1 MNRHRTSL
9 LLLALM
15 TSAVA
20 QAQIPQTISY
30 QGLIANGAAPVA
42 DGTHNATFR
51 LFDAA
56 TGGNMVWEE
65 SQTITTKAGL
75 FNTQLGAS
83 TPLSISFSAPL
94 FLDITIAGTA
104 LQPRTPLTTSPYAF
118 TARFADQ
125 VPNGSITTAKLSN
138 NGGQDGQVLT
148 STPTGVE
155 WRTPA
160 TGGGG
165 GGELTAG
172 AGIAISAGKISIEG
186 KGIVTG
192 MIANGAVTQEKLAA
206 DLVAIPKGT
215 AGGDL
220 AGEYPNPTVAAGA
233 ITSDKFATGA
243 VNSAAIEDGSI
254 QGGDI
259 DQAAGLLIGQ
269 LHVKGDMLVGT
280 APAVGPR
287 LSLQGS
293 TANSGAAAL
302 SVTNSTGANL
312 LYVRND
318 GNVGVGTNA
327 PTAALDIASPGI
339 ALAITTGVTVVSTT
353 TIPAGAN
360 IVLTPSAMVVQVA
373 NDGLAMPNNTILP
386 AGVPGQILIVLNDDV
401 QPLVGAVTIN
411 PGQARMYL
419 FMPPAWRLVN

>member
-1 MNRHRTSL
+1 MNRHRTPL

-15 TSAVA
+15 TTAVA

-30 QGLIANGAAPVA
+30 QGLIADGAAPVA
-42 DGTHNATFR
+42 DGSHSVTFR

-56 TGGNMVWEE
+56 TGGNKVWEE

-75 FNTQLGAS
+75 FNAQLGAS
-83 TPLSISFSAPL
+83 TPLDISFSAPL
-94 FLDITIAGTA
+94 FLDITIAGSP
-104 LQPRTPLTTSPYAF
+104 LQPRTPLATSPYAF

-125 VPNGSITTAKLSN
+125 VPNGSITTAKLSSS
-138 NGGQDGQVLT
+138 GGQDGQVLT
-148 STPTGVE
+148 NTPTGVE
-155 WRTPA
+155 WRTPT

-165 GGELTAG
+165 GALTAG
-172 AGIAISAGKISIEG
+172 DGITISGGKISIEE
-186 KGIVTG
+186 KGVATN

-206 DLVAIPKGT
+206 DMVAIPKGT

-220 AGEYPNPTVAAGA
+220 AGEYPSPTVAAGA
-233 ITSDKFATGA
+233 ITADKFAVGA
-243 VNSAAIEDGSI
+243 VNSAAIEDGTI
-254 QGGDI
+254 QGADI

-269 LHVKGDMLVGT
+269 LHVKGDLQVGT

-287 LSLQGS
+287 LSVQGS

-302 SVTNSTGANL
+302 GVTNSTGSNL

-318 GNVGVGTNA
+318 GNIGVGTNA

-339 ALAITTGVTVVSTT
+339 ALAITTGVAVVSTT

-373 NDGLAMPNNTILP
+373 NDGLVLPNNTILP
-386 AGVPGQILIVLNDDV
+386 AGIPGQILIILNDDA

-419 FMPPAWRLVN
+419 FMPPGWRLVN